1 MGRHG
6 RQMGSSQEAPGVSTS
21 ERDVLAVGRRGSADV
36 VFIIGA
42 ARSGTTLL
50 YKALC
55 LHPDVSYISNWVGRF
70 PGLPWLASL
79 DRIAR
84 RMPAARRR
92 VWFGRDSNA
101 YVYGTKR
108 RVRDRIFPMP
118 VEGEPVY
125 GRCGIRKPGGPSVAA
140 VDDPEER
147 LRGLL
152 RSIGRSSGGSIFVS
166 KRIANNLRI
175 PLLART
181 FPEARF
187 VEIVRDGRA
196 VAYSLSRVDWWESSV
211 VWWYGGTP
219 EQWRDEGRDPWDMC
233 ARNWL
238 EELREIRSG
247 LAVVEPQQVSSIRF
261 EALTDDPIRTLESV
275 AAFIGLPS
283 SAGWRAELG
292 RLQRPDRSE
301 TWRTGLDDAVAQKI
315 TSIQLEELR
324 ALGYRL

>member
-1 MGRHG
+1 
-6 RQMGSSQEAPGVSTS
+6 
-21 ERDVLAVGRRGSADV
+21 
-36 VFIIGA
+36 
-42 ARSGTTLL
+42 
-50 YKALC
+50 
-55 LHPDVSYISNWVGRF
+55 
-70 PGLPWLASL
+70 
-79 DRIAR
+79 
-84 RMPAARRR
+84 
-92 VWFGRDSNA
+92 
-101 YVYGTKR
+101 
-108 RVRDRIFPMP
+108 
-118 VEGEPVY
+118 
-125 GRCGIRKPGGPSVAA
+125 VAA